1 MAYIKT
7 GDDGNEEEKKL
18 DIVVPINPEGVRKN
32 PSDK

>member
-18 DIVVPINPEGVRKN
+18 DICAHKPKRGQKKPIR
-32 PSDK
+32 